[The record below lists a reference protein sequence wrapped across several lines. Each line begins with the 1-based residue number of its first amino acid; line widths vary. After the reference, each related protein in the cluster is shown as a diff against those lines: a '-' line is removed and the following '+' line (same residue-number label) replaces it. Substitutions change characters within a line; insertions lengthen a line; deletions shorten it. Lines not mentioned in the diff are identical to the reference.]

1 MEDGTELTIRHGDK
15 SNNLE
20 ADVIDINVGEEI
32 VPIATNNDA
41 TGQAPSP
48 NPANNGEKPMPA
60 EKSSQ
65 EKIPEISAPPT
76 ISDPNK
82 KDYPLPTPKISEMTP
97 PTPPQPSPDSTQLEK
112 KEGDPE
118 TLDLFKDSEE
128 DIIDKEHT
136 PKKTNNAKTL
146 STIKKLEGIDEGIPE
161 IEEIDAEII
170 DDDEIENEP
179 DMPID

>member
-41 TGQAPSP
+41 TGQA
-48 NPANNGEKPMPA
+48 
-60 EKSSQ
+60 
-65 EKIPEISAPPT
+65 
-76 ISDPNK
+76 
-82 KDYPLPTPKISEMTP
+82 KISEMTP